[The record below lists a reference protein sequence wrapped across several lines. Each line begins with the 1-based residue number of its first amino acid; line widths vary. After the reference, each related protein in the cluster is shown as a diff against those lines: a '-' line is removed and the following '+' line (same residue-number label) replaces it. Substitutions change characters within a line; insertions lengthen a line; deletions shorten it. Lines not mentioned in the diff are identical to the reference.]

1 MSEEEEHLFQQSNS
15 CWICKKLIDNEEEK
29 IRDHCHV
36 TGRIKGSAH
45 GNCNINLQ
53 LMTKGPLIFYN
64 LRGYDSHLSFSWL
77 YKFDVKVT
85 VIPNG
90 LEKYMAFFFNKNLV
104 FIDSMKFMNSSL
116 DQLAKSLSDEDFK
129 DLVEEFGSKSLELLK
144 QKDAH
149 PYEYM
154 NGFKKLMKKN
164 CQLKIIFIAL
174 QNMEK
179 SMMMVKYQTVT
190 EVLNII

>member
-1 MSEEEEHLFQQSNS
+1 M
-15 CWICKKLIDNEEEK
+15 
-29 IRDHCHV
+29 
-36 TGRIKGSAH
+36 
-45 GNCNINLQ
+45 
-53 LMTKGPLIFYN
+53 
-64 LRGYDSHLSFSWL
+64 
-77 YKFDVKVT
+77 
-85 VIPNG
+85 
-90 LEKYMAFFFNKNLV
+90 

-154 NGFKKLMKKN
+154 NSFKKLMKKN

-174 QNMEK
+174 QKMEK

-190 EVLNII
+190 